1 MTFTRMFLTAGLALA
16 SSLLHATVVN
26 AHTAAEWSDRTI
38 YQVLIDRVASTTSDT
53 WSSCNDL
60 SVYCGGTWAGLQ
72 SKLDYISGMGFDAIW
87 ISPMPKNLGN
97 DYHGYAFL
105 DLFQV
110 NEHFGTETDLKNLI
124 TTAHQKDIWI
134 MLDVVGNHVAP
145 VDLSFEQINPF
156 NQSNY
161 YHSKCQIEDWSNQE
175 QVENCRLANLP
186 DLDQNNE
193 YVRTTLIDWV
203 ASLKPTYGFDGL
215 RIDTVP
221 EVHPD
226 FWQEFSSAAGMYTV
240 GEVFNGDLAYVSG
253 YQQYMDGVLS
263 YPLYFS
269 MLNVFAS
276 RQSMYELES
285 LLGPS
290 GSYYSHFKNVNLL
303 GTFIDNHDN
312 PRFLYHQQSHVLYKN
327 ALTMTLFTVGIPI
340 VYYGSEQGYAGGA
353 DPQNRESLW
362 PHYDTNSDLYLFL
375 KTLVGTRKAKKI
387 SSFEQIQRYAST
399 DFYAFSRGDV
409 LVCLTNSNGAYDT
422 TVSMTYLPYA
432 NGVTVCNVLNSN
444 DCATVTNGSL
454 TVVMTGGLPKVYVPV

>member
-1 MTFTRMFLTAGLALA
+1 MMFGFAAAAMA
-16 SSLLHATVVN
+16 SAWLLPSAN
-26 AHTAAEWSDRTI
+26 AHTASEWSDRTI
-38 YQVLIDRVASTTSDT
+38 YQVLIDRISSSTTNTNSPP
-53 WSSCNDL
+53 CNDL

-72 SKLDYISGMGFDAIW
+72 SQLDYISGMGFDAIW

-105 DLFQV
+105 DLYQV

-124 TTAHQKDIWI
+124 AAAHKKDIWI

-145 VDLSFEQINPF
+145 VDLSYEQINPF
-156 NQSNY
+156 NESSY
-161 YHSKCQIEDWSNQE
+161 YHSKCQIEDWSNQYE
-175 QVENCRLANLP
+175 VENCRLANLP
-186 DLDQNNE
+186 DLDQNNPF
-193 YVRTTLIDWV
+193 VRSTLLDWV
-203 ASLKPTYGFDGL
+203 ASLKPNYDFDGL
-215 RIDTVP
+215 RIDTIP

-226 FWQEFSSAAGMYTV
+226 FWSEFSSAAGMYTV
-240 GEVFNGDLAYVSG
+240 GEVFNGDINYVSS

-269 MLNVFAS
+269 MLNVFAY

-312 PRFLYHQQSHVLYKN
+312 PRFLNKQQDHVLYKN

-340 VYYGSEQGYAGGA
+340 VYYGSEQGYSGGA

-362 PHYDTNSDLYLFL
+362 PNYDTNSDLYQFI
-375 KTLVGTRKAKKI
+375 KTLVTTRKAHKI
-387 SSFEQIQRYAST
+387 SSAAQVQRYAA
-399 DFYAFSRGDV
+399 DNFYAFSRGDV
-409 LVCLTNSNGAYDT
+409 LICLTNSAGGS
-422 TVSMTYLPYA
+422 TVTITLTYLPYS
-432 NGVTVCNVLNSN
+432 NGQTVCNVLSSN
-444 DCATVTNGSL
+444 DCATVSNGSL
-454 TVVMTGGLPKVYVPV
+454 TVVMSGGLPKVYVPQ